1 MDLTTTISNNDV
13 DNEPNFVVVVLEE
26 GDILFILSWVVVEKE
41 SLSCR

>member
-1 MDLTTTISNNDV
+1 MDLITTISNNDV
-13 DNEPNFVVVVLEE
+13 DNEPNFVVGVLEE

>member
-1 MDLTTTISNNDV
+1 MDLITISNNGV
-13 DNEPNFVVVVLEE
+13 DNEPNFVVGVLEE